1 MLGLSKPWV
10 DELEF
15 MHWRCVFAG
24 LSVVFYNAYLPLLS
38 EAHPDVSCGID
49 INNIMTLISFA
60 YVVDLVMFE
69 RLAESYFCASVLS
82 QVHACVCVC
91 VCVCAR
97 VRVCVYVCGVVR
109 C

>member
-15 MHWRCVFAG
+15 IHWRCVFVG

-60 YVVDLVMFE
+60 YVLDLVMFE

-82 QVHACVCVC
+82 QVHAERLKVEGDDAKTVRR
-91 VCVCAR
+91 R
-97 VRVCVYVCGVVR
+97 VNDTRF
-109 C
+109 